1 MATKN
6 MAPINVMH
14 TSTSTNYDQSL
25 PLQSASF
32 ELKYERST
40 HLVDIISKDE
50 NLRKMRFAMHKLE
63 DDNEELRELLTIE
76 EDRSEELEKVVR
88 DNLIRAE
95 EAEAHAVDLQTDLQ
109 AVEQELSILRAE
121 ANALRNVTTDSEKLL
136 TEKLDLARQL
146 STLKPELDHLRAQVE
161 SNQDL
166 LSEKLALQRQVS
178 EIQVELDHA
187 KSEAKRAT
195 AKRRNTQHDL
205 NQQDEIDD
213 LRKALTREKRLRE
226 KAQEDL
232 EAAQAELEREKETAQ
247 RKNTTEAAKAE
258 ESASVQVETEELRRQ
273 LAKERKE
280 RERTE
285 KTHQKTQSDWDAT
298 KSILDDK
305 LNQFRSK
312 LKSTKERLKEMETQ
326 LEEAQKSAA
335 ANARSAPVAT
345 EKATKPTKK
354 RSAAQMDP
362 DSQKL
367 GTPGAKP
374 TKKGR
379 KAAAVGDKST
389 FSITPFLNR
398 TMSVAPESPEQAETA
413 QVEAAVQAS
422 ESEVEADSPIAATV
436 RPTIDTAP
444 KPLAT
449 VPASK
454 SNIKKAKP
462 AAEPKSK
469 KQAKKQALEQV
480 IEEVEPISQE
490 ETATTTKVPTFKAK
504 KIDGETKP
512 KPKQRKSLAT
522 FAAFTHDPEPEKKL
536 KKRKL
541 GGLGKTLFD
550 DEDDAPSKPLPGRGG
565 GLFGATRL
573 GPLAGG
579 GVRGSFIGGMGKKKS
594 GLLVADDGF
603 MFSPLKKEKKAMAS
617 FIQ

>member
-1 MATKN
+1 MV
-6 MAPINVMH
+6 PINAPH

-25 PLQSASF
+25 QSASL
-32 ELKYERST
+32 ELNYERTS

-50 NLRKMRFAMHKLE
+50 NLRRLRFDMHKLE
-63 DDNEELRELLTIE
+63 DDNEELRELLTQE
-76 EDRSEELEKVVR
+76 EDRSESLEKAVN
-88 DNLIRAE
+88 DNLARAE
-95 EAEAHAVDLQTDLQ
+95 DAEAHAVDLQADLQ
-109 AVEQELSILRAE
+109 AAEQELSILRAE
-121 ANALRNVTTDSEKLL
+121 TNALRNVTTDSEKLL

-187 KSEAKRAT
+187 KSEAKRAI

-205 NQQDEIDD
+205 NQQDTIDD

-232 EAAQAELEREKETAQ
+232 ETAQAELEREKENAQ

-258 ESASVQVETEELRRQ
+258 ENANVQVETEELRRQ

-285 KTHQKTQSDWDAT
+285 KTHQKIQSDWDAT
-298 KSILDDK
+298 KAILDDK
-305 LNQFRSK
+305 LNQFRTK
-312 LKSTKERLKEMETQ
+312 LKSTKEKLKETEAQ
-326 LEEAQKSAA
+326 LEEAQRSAA
-335 ANARSAPVAT
+335 ADARSAPVAT
-345 EKATKPTKK
+345 EKATKQPKK

-367 GTPGAKP
+367 GTPGNAKP
-374 TKKGR
+374 AKKGR

-398 TMSVAPESPEQAETA
+398 TMSVAPESPEQAEEA
-413 QVEAAVQAS
+413 SAEAAAQES
-422 ESEVEADSPIAATV
+422 ESEAEAESPSAANV
-436 RPTIDTAP
+436 RPTTEAAP

-462 AAEPKSK
+462 AAEPKAK
-469 KQAKKQALEQV
+469 KQTKKQALEQV
-480 IEEVEPISQE
+480 IEEVEPTSQE
-490 ETATTTKVPTFKAK
+490 ETAATTKVPTFKAK
-504 KIDGETKP
+504 KSDGETKP

-522 FAAFTHDPEPEKKL
+522 FAAFTHEPEPEKKQ

-565 GLFGATRL
+565 GLFGASRL
-573 GPLAGG
+573 GPLAAG

-594 GLLVADDGF
+594 GLLTAEDGF
-603 MFSPLKKEKKAMAS
+603 MFSPLKKERKAMAS

>member
-1 MATKN
+1 
-6 MAPINVMH
+6 
-14 TSTSTNYDQSL
+14 
-25 PLQSASF
+25 
-32 ELKYERST
+32 
-40 HLVDIISKDE
+40 
-50 NLRKMRFAMHKLE
+50 
-63 DDNEELRELLTIE
+63 
-76 EDRSEELEKVVR
+76 
-88 DNLIRAE
+88 
-95 EAEAHAVDLQTDLQ
+95 
-109 AVEQELSILRAE
+109 
-121 ANALRNVTTDSEKLL
+121 
-136 TEKLDLARQL
+136 
-146 STLKPELDHLRAQVE
+146 VE

-178 EIQVELDHA
+178 EIQIELDHA
-187 KSEAKRAT
+187 KSEAKRAI
-195 AKRRNTQHDL
+195 AKRRNTVHDL
-205 NQQDEIDD
+205 NQQDTIDD

-232 EAAQAELEREKETAQ
+232 ETAQAELEREKENAQ

-298 KSILDDK
+298 KAILDDK

-312 LKSTKERLKEMETQ
+312 LKSTKERLKETETQ
-326 LEEAQKSAA
+326 LEDAQRSAA
-335 ANARSAPVAT
+335 AGATSSAPVAA
-345 EKATKPTKK
+345 EKATKQTKK

-367 GTPGAKP
+367 GTPGQAKP
-374 TKKGR
+374 AKKGR
-379 KAAAVGDKST
+379 KAAGVGDKST

-398 TMSVAPESPEQAETA
+398 TMSVAPESPEQVEQA
-413 QVEAAVQAS
+413 EAAAQES
-422 ESEVEADSPIAATV
+422 ESELEAESPIAANLQ
-436 RPTIDTAP
+436 PTTESAP

-462 AAEPKSK
+462 ATEPKPK
-469 KQAKKQALEQV
+469 KQTKKQALEQV
-480 IEEVEPISQE
+480 IEEVEPTSQE
-490 ETATTTKVPTFKAK
+490 ETTATTKVPTFKAK
-504 KIDGETKP
+504 KSADGESKP

-522 FAAFTHDPEPEKKL
+522 FAAFTHEPEPEKKQ

-573 GPLAGG
+573 GPLAAG

-594 GLLVADDGF
+594 GLLTADDGF
-603 MFSPLKKEKKAMAS
+603 MFSPLKKERKAMAS
-617 FIQ
+617 FIH

>member
-1 MATKN
+1 
-6 MAPINVMH
+6 
-14 TSTSTNYDQSL
+14 
-25 PLQSASF
+25 
-32 ELKYERST
+32 
-40 HLVDIISKDE
+40 
-50 NLRKMRFAMHKLE
+50 
-63 DDNEELRELLTIE
+63 
-76 EDRSEELEKVVR
+76 
-88 DNLIRAE
+88 
-95 EAEAHAVDLQTDLQ
+95 
-109 AVEQELSILRAE
+109 
-121 ANALRNVTTDSEKLL
+121 VTTDSEKLL

-146 STLKPELDHLRAQVE
+146 STLRPELDHLRAQVE

-178 EIQVELDHA
+178 EIQIELDHA
-187 KSEAKRAT
+187 KSEAKRAI
-195 AKRRNTQHDL
+195 AKRRNTVHDL
-205 NQQDEIDD
+205 NQQDTIDE

-232 EAAQAELEREKETAQ
+232 ETAQAELEREKENAQ

-258 ESASVQVETEELRRQ
+258 DSACVQVESEELRRQ

-298 KSILDDK
+298 KAILDDK

-312 LKSTKERLKEMETQ
+312 LKSTKERLKETETQ
-326 LEEAQKSAA
+326 LEDAQRSAA
-335 ANARSAPVAT
+335 AGATSAPVAA
-345 EKATKPTKK
+345 EKTTKPTKK

-367 GTPGAKP
+367 GTPGQAKP
-374 TKKGR
+374 AKKGR
-379 KAAAVGDKST
+379 KAAGVGDKST

-398 TMSVAPESPEQAETA
+398 TMSVAPESPEQAEEA
-413 QVEAAVQAS
+413 SAEAAAQES
-422 ESEVEADSPIAATV
+422 ESEVEPDTPIAANV
-436 RPTIDTAP
+436 QPTTESAP

-462 AAEPKSK
+462 ATEPKPK
-469 KQAKKQALEQV
+469 KQTKKQALEQV
-480 IEEVEPISQE
+480 IEEVEPTSQE
-490 ETATTTKVPTFKAK
+490 ETAATTKVPTFKAK
-504 KIDGETKP
+504 KSADGESKP

-522 FAAFTHDPEPEKKL
+522 FAAFTHEPEPEKKQ

-573 GPLAGG
+573 GPLAAG

-594 GLLVADDGF
+594 GLLTADDGF
-603 MFSPLKKEKKAMAS
+603 MFSPLKKERKAMAS

>member
-1 MATKN
+1 
-6 MAPINVMH
+6 MAPINVAH

-25 PLQSASF
+25 QSASL

-50 NLRKMRFAMHKLE
+50 NLRKMRFDKHKLE
-63 DDNEELRELLTIE
+63 DDNEELRELLTQE
-76 EDRSEELEKVVR
+76 EDRSESLEKTVN
-88 DNLIRAE
+88 DNLARAE
-95 EAEAHAVDLQTDLQ
+95 DAEAHAIDLQTDLQ
-109 AVEQELSILRAE
+109 AAEQELSILRAE

-136 TEKLDLARQL
+136 TEKLDLTRQL

-161 SNQDL
+161 ANQDL
-166 LSEKLALQRQVS
+166 LSEKLALQRQIS
-178 EIQVELDHA
+178 EMQTELDHA
-187 KSEAKRAT
+187 KSEAKRAI

-258 ESASVQVETEELRRQ
+258 ENASVQVETEELRRQ

-285 KTHQKTQSDWDAT
+285 KTQQKIQSDWDAT
-298 KSILDDK
+298 KAILDDK
-305 LNQFRSK
+305 LNQFRTK
-312 LKSTKERLKEMETQ
+312 LKSTKEKLKET
-326 LEEAQKSAA
+326 EAQLDEAQRSAA
-335 ANARSAPVAT
+335 ADARSMPVAT
-345 EKATKPTKK
+345 EKATKQTKK
-354 RSAAQMDP
+354 RNAAQMDP

-367 GTPGAKP
+367 GTPGQAKP
-374 TKKGR
+374 AKKGR

-398 TMSVAPESPEQAETA
+398 TMSIAPESPEQAQEA
-413 QVEAAVQAS
+413 PAEAAAQESDS
-422 ESEVEADSPIAATV
+422 ELEADSPIATHI
-436 RPTIDTAP
+436 RPSTETAP

-462 AAEPKSK
+462 TTEPKPK
-469 KQAKKQALEQV
+469 KQTKKQALEQV
-480 IEEVEPISQE
+480 VEEVEPTSQE
-490 ETATTTKVPTFKAK
+490 EAPAATTKVPTFKAK
-504 KIDGETKP
+504 KTADGETKP

-522 FAAFTHDPEPEKKL
+522 FAAFTHEPEPEKKQ

-550 DEDDAPSKPLPGRGG
+550 DEDDAPSKPLPGRGS

-573 GPLAGG
+573 GPLAAGG
-579 GVRGSFIGGMGKKKS
+579 IRGSFIGGMGKKKS
-594 GLLVADDGF
+594 GLLTADDGF
-603 MFSPLKKEKKAMAS
+603 MFSPLKKERKAMAS

>member
-1 MATKN
+1 
-6 MAPINVMH
+6 
-14 TSTSTNYDQSL
+14 
-25 PLQSASF
+25 
-32 ELKYERST
+32 
-40 HLVDIISKDE
+40 
-50 NLRKMRFAMHKLE
+50 
-63 DDNEELRELLTIE
+63 LT
-76 EDRSEELEKVVR
+76 D
-88 DNLIRAE
+88 
-95 EAEAHAVDLQTDLQ
+95 
-109 AVEQELSILRAE
+109 
-121 ANALRNVTTDSEKLL
+121 
-136 TEKLDLARQL
+136 KLDLARQL
-146 STLKPELDHLRAQVE
+146 STLKPELDHLRAQVA

-178 EIQVELDHA
+178 EIEIELDHA
-187 KSEAKRAT
+187 KSEAKRAI

-205 NQQDEIDD
+205 NQQDTIDD
-213 LRKALTREKRLRE
+213 LRKAITREKRLRE

-232 EAAQAELEREKETAQ
+232 ETAQAELEREKENAQ

-298 KSILDDK
+298 KAILDDK

-312 LKSTKERLKEMETQ
+312 LKSTKEKLKETETQ
-326 LEEAQKSAA
+326 LEDAQRSAA
-335 ANARSAPVAT
+335 AGALSVPVAA
-345 EKATKPTKK
+345 EKATKQTKK

-367 GTPGAKP
+367 GTPGQAKP
-374 TKKGR
+374 AKKGR
-379 KAAAVGDKST
+379 KAAGVGDKST

-398 TMSVAPESPEQAETA
+398 TMSVAPESPEQVEQA
-413 QVEAAVQAS
+413 EAAAQES
-422 ESEVEADSPIAATV
+422 ESEVEPDTPIAANV
-436 RPTIDTAP
+436 QPTTESAP

-462 AAEPKSK
+462 AAEPKPK
-469 KQAKKQALEQV
+469 KQTKKQALEQV
-480 IEEVEPISQE
+480 IEEVEPTSQE
-490 ETATTTKVPTFKAK
+490 EATATTKVPTFKAK
-504 KIDGETKP
+504 KTADGETKP

-522 FAAFTHDPEPEKKL
+522 FAAFTHEPEPEKKQ

-565 GLFGATRL
+565 GLFGASRL
-573 GPLAGG
+573 GPLAAG

-594 GLLVADDGF
+594 GLLTADDGF
-603 MFSPLKKEKKAMAS
+603 MFSPLKKERKAMAS

>member
-1 MATKN
+1 
-6 MAPINVMH
+6 
-14 TSTSTNYDQSL
+14 
-25 PLQSASF
+25 
-32 ELKYERST
+32 
-40 HLVDIISKDE
+40 
-50 NLRKMRFAMHKLE
+50 
-63 DDNEELRELLTIE
+63 LT
-76 EDRSEELEKVVR
+76 D
-88 DNLIRAE
+88 
-95 EAEAHAVDLQTDLQ
+95 
-109 AVEQELSILRAE
+109 
-121 ANALRNVTTDSEKLL
+121 
-136 TEKLDLARQL
+136 KLDLARQL
-146 STLKPELDHLRAQVE
+146 STLKPELDHLRAQVK

-178 EIQVELDHA
+178 EIQIELDHA
-187 KSEAKRAT
+187 KSEAKRAI

-205 NQQDEIDD
+205 NQQDTIDD
-213 LRKALTREKRLRE
+213 LRKAITREKRLRE

-232 EAAQAELEREKETAQ
+232 ETVQAELEREKENAQ

-298 KSILDDK
+298 KAILDDK

-312 LKSTKERLKEMETQ
+312 LKSTKEKLKETETQ
-326 LEEAQKSAA
+326 LEDAQRSAA
-335 ANARSAPVAT
+335 AGALSVPVAA
-345 EKATKPTKK
+345 EKATKQTKK

-367 GTPGAKP
+367 GTPGQAKP
-374 TKKGR
+374 AKKGR
-379 KAAAVGDKST
+379 KAAGVGDKST

-398 TMSVAPESPEQAETA
+398 TMSVAPESP
-413 QVEAAVQAS
+413 
-422 ESEVEADSPIAATV
+422 PIAANV
-436 RPTIDTAP
+436 QPTTESAP

-462 AAEPKSK
+462 AAEPKPK
-469 KQAKKQALEQV
+469 KQTKKQALEQV
-480 IEEVEPISQE
+480 IEEVEPTSQE
-490 ETATTTKVPTFKAK
+490 ETTATTKVPTFKAK
-504 KIDGETKP
+504 KTADGETKP

-522 FAAFTHDPEPEKKL
+522 FAAFTHEPEPEKKQ

-565 GLFGATRL
+565 GLFGASRL
-573 GPLAGG
+573 GPLAAG

-594 GLLVADDGF
+594 GLLTADDGF
-603 MFSPLKKEKKAMAS
+603 MFSPLKKERKAMAS